1 MVHCVLFNLLT
12 FGCSGGGVAATAL
25 KSEDST
31 DSGTHIMVAGIVFQ
45 VFVMTA
51 FLFTFFWFLWR
62 VYRLIRRYP
71 DRGESQFNPQ
81 FAHIRQK
88 WAFRWFPLAI
98 VISVL
103 FIYIRC
109 VYRVAELAEGWSGYL
124 IEHEVYVLVLDGL
137 MVLLGVIPLTII
149 HPGFA
154 LGKEVIAVKGVHI
167 KKVRGSG
174 REKSARSSPES
185 LAGPF

>member
-1 MVHCVLFNLLT
+1 
-12 FGCSGGGVAATAL
+12 
-25 KSEDST
+25 
-31 DSGTHIMVAGIVFQ
+31 MVAGIAFQ

-62 VYRLIRRYP
+62 VYRVMRQSP
-71 DRGESQFNPQ
+71 DKGESQFNPA

-88 WAFRWFPLAI
+88 WAYRWFPLAI
-98 VISVL
+98 VVSVL
-103 FIYIRC
+103 FIYVRC
-109 VYRVAELAEGWSGYL
+109 VYRVAELAEGWTGYL

-154 LGKEVIAVKGVHI
+154 LGKDVIPVKGVHI
-167 KKVRGSG
+167 KKLRGDES
-174 REKSARSSPES
+174 EKSAPNSSPES
-185 LAGPF
+185 LPGPF